1 MIRFSMDRYAVIGN
15 PIAHS
20 LSPQIH
26 ALFAK
31 QTCQDLSYEALLA
44 PLDRFAETVH
54 TFRDLGGKGLNVTL
68 PFKLDAW
75 ALANQRSARA
85 ERAGAANT
93 LVFLEK
99 NLIFGDNTDGMGL
112 LRDLMDN
119 HAVEIKGCH
128 ILILGAG
135 GAVRGILEPLLCAEP
150 MRVVIAN
157 RTESKAVELRTQFQD
172 LGSVEACGFEQLL
185 HEQFDLIIN
194 ATSAGVI
201 GRLPPIPDNLLNPG
215 GCCYDLFYAT
225 QPTAFV
231 RWGQSHGA
239 AKALNGLGMLVEQ
252 AAESFFLWRGIRP
265 DTRLVIQALN
275 SSI

>member
-1 MIRFSMDRYAVIGN
+1 MDRYAVIGN

-26 ALFAK
+26 TLFAK
-31 QTCQDLSYEALLA
+31 QTCQDLSYETLLA

-54 TFRDLGGKGLNVTL
+54 TFRDSGGKGLNVTL
-68 PFKLDAW
+68 PFKPDAW
-75 ALANQRSARA
+75 AFANRRSTRA
-85 ERAGAANT
+85 DRAGAVNT
-93 LVFLEK
+93 LVFRE
-99 NLIFGDNTDGMGL
+99 NDLISGDNTDGLGL

-119 HAVEIKGCH
+119 HAVEIKASQV
-128 ILILGAG
+128 LILGAG
-135 GAVRGILEPLLCAEP
+135 GAVRGIMEPLLHAEP

-157 RTESKAVELRTQFQD
+157 RTVSKAEELCTQFQD
-172 LGSVEACGFEQLL
+172 LGSVGACGFENLIHQR
-185 HEQFDLIIN
+185 FDLIIN
-194 ATSAGVI
+194 ATSAGI
-201 GRLPPIPDNLLNPG
+201 DGHMPLIPDNLLSPG
-215 GCCYDLFYAT
+215 GCCYDLFYAS

-239 AKALNGLGMLVEQ
+239 AKALQGLGMLVEQ

-265 DTRLVIQALN
+265 DTRPVIQALS